1 MSKPVATK
9 AAKTK
14 PTAPTVKKPAVAKP
28 TKKKPAASTTSTVK
42 KPRKIYGSGSKSKSP
57 STSSSSSSIKSLNR
71 LGRSSR
77 LSRLS
82 RLSLLPLTIVKN
94 ADYNN
99 ILWILE
105 LFDKYTKNYI
115 GRGSLMKDRD
125 NGNIYKVINVID
137 IRKNGEKI
145 YINYAEDTRTLK
157 YLINSLNGADHSK
170 CVSKTDENI
179 KDAATRLNE
188 YANRTLS
195 TEIYNDIETKIS
207 KTLIGYAV
215 KYKGDKTNLNFLIRR
230 YLSIT
235 KRDNVDKKIME
246 GYLR

>member
-9 AAKTK
+9 PAKTK
-14 PTAPTVKKPAVAKP
+14 PTVKKSAVAKP
-28 TKKKPAASTTSTVK
+28 AKTKPTVN

-71 LGRSSR
+71 LGRSS
-77 LSRLS
+77 SPSSPS

-125 NGNIYKVINVID
+125 NGNIYKVVKVID
-137 IRKNGEKI
+137 FRENGEKI
-145 YINYAEDTRTLK
+145 YINYAEDTKTLK
-157 YLINSLNGADHSK
+157 YLINSLNGTDHSK
-170 CVSKTDENI
+170 RVSKTDENI
-179 KDAATRLNE
+179 KDAAIRLNG

-207 KTLIGYAV
+207 NTLIGYAA
-215 KYKGDKTNLNFLIRR
+215 KYKDDKTNVNFLIRR

-235 KRDNVDKKIME
+235 KRDNVDKKFIE

>member
-14 PTAPTVKKPAVAKP
+14 PTVKKSAVAKP
-28 TKKKPAASTTSTVK
+28 AKTKPTVN

-71 LGRSSR
+71 LGRSS
-77 LSRLS
+77 SPS

-115 GRGSLMKDRD
+115 GRGTLMKDRD
-125 NGNIYKVINVID
+125 NGNIYKVVKVID
-137 IRKNGEKI
+137 FRENGEKI
-145 YINYAEDTRTLK
+145 YINYAEDTKTLK
-157 YLINSLNGADHSK
+157 YLINSLNGTDHSK
-170 CVSKTDENI
+170 RVSKTDENI
-179 KDAATRLNE
+179 KDAAIRLNE

-207 KTLIGYAV
+207 NTLIGYAA
-215 KYKGDKTNLNFLIRR
+215 KYKDDKTNVNFLIRR

-235 KRDNVDKKIME
+235 KRDNVDKKFME

>member
-9 AAKTK
+9 PAKTK
-14 PTAPTVKKPAVAKP
+14 PTAPTVKKSAVAKP
-28 TKKKPAASTTSTVK
+28 AKTKPTVN

-57 STSSSSSSIKSLNR
+57 SSSSSSSSIKSLNR
-71 LGRSSR
+71 LGRSS
-77 LSRLS
+77 SPSSPS

-125 NGNIYKVINVID
+125 NGNIYKVVKVID
-137 IRKNGEKI
+137 FRENGEKI
-145 YINYAEDTRTLK
+145 YINYAEDTKTLK
-157 YLINSLNGADHSK
+157 YLINSLNGTDHSK
-170 CVSKTDENI
+170 RVSKTDENI
-179 KDAATRLNE
+179 KDAAIRLNE

-207 KTLIGYAV
+207 NTLIGYAA
-215 KYKGDKTNLNFLIRR
+215 KYKDDKTNVNFLIRR

-235 KRDNVDKKIME
+235 KRDNVDKKFME